1 MRTKLIAFIIVV
13 GLGIVGAFGWVGY
26 QLFTTGFS
34 AKTEPHA
41 IEVFLARQ
49 IRHLA
54 IPIEQR
60 NTPNPVP
67 LSSDLLKQGI
77 AHFADHCATCHAN
90 DGSGQTPIGKNVY
103 PKAPDLRLPGTQ
115 SMSDG
120 EIFWVIHHGIRFT
133 AMPAWGEGD
142 PAQDKDSWKLVHVIR
157 HLPQLTPDELDQMK
171 ALNPKTRNDLKEHA
185 ALGQFLQGDDAA
197 ATESDSGHH
206 HYQAAE
212 KFIGTPVF

>member
-1 MRTKLIAFIIVV
+1 MRTKLIVFIILV

-34 AKTEPHA
+34 ARTEPHA
-41 IEVFLARQ
+41 LEVLMARQ

-60 NTPNPVP
+60 NARNPIPLTPDVMKES
-67 LSSDLLKQGI
+67 L

-103 PKAPDLRLPGTQ
+103 PKAPDLRLADTR

-142 PAQDKDSWKLVHVIR
+142 LDKDLDSWKLVHFVR
-157 HLPQLTPDELDQMK
+157 HLPQLTPEELEQMK
-171 ALNPKTRNDLKEHA
+171 ALNPMTKKDLEEEA
-185 ALGQFLQGDDAA
+185 AFGQFLQGDDAA
-197 ATESDSGHH
+197 AARTDSGHH
-206 HYQAAE
+206 H
-212 KFIGTPVF
+212 

>member
-1 MRTKLIAFIIVV
+1 MGTKLIVFITVV

-41 IEVFLARQ
+41 LEVLMARQ
-49 IRHLA
+49 IRRLA
-54 IPIEQR
+54 IPIEKR
-60 NTPNPVP
+60 NAQNPIP
-67 LSSDLLKQGI
+67 LSPDVMKESV

-103 PKAPDLRLPGTQ
+103 PKAPDLRLADTQ

-142 PAQDKDSWKLVHVIR
+142 PAQDKASWKLVHFIR

-171 ALNPKTRNDLKEHA
+171 ALNPKTKKDLEEEA
-185 ALGQFLQGDDAA
+185 AFGQFLQGDDAA
-197 ATESDSGHH
+197 AARTDSGHH
-206 HYQAAE
+206 H
-212 KFIGTPVF
+212 